1 MSKNIFVT
9 GTGTEIGKT
18 YVAGLLVKKLHEAGE
33 KSAYYKAAMSG
44 NDKDADG
51 NLIPGD
57 AKFVKEL
64 AGIDQDLNEMCPYIY
79 ERAYSPHLAAQIE
92 GNPVNLDYVVEK
104 LRDLE
109 KKYDYITLEGS
120 GGILCPL
127 RFDDEEIYLEDFV
140 KKAKLSSI
148 IVADAGLG
156 TINNLVLTAF
166 YMKEKG
172 MKIKGIIF
180 NNFIP
185 GDVLQED
192 NIKMCQHMSGL
203 KVLACVKKGDKD
215 LDIDCLLYTSP
226 SPRDCS

>member
-64 AGIDQDLNEMCPYIY
+64 GGIDQDLNEMCPYVY

-92 GNPVNLDYVVEK
+92 GNPVNLNYVVEK

-172 MKIKGIIF
+172 MKVKGIIF

-192 NIKMCQHMSGL
+192 NIKMCEYMSGL

-215 LDIDCLLYTSP
+215 LDIDIDKLKEIYE
-226 SPRDCS
+226 

>member
-18 YVAGLLVKKLHEAGE
+18 YVAGLLVKKLREAGE

-79 ERAYSPHLAAQIE
+79 EKAYSPHLAAQIE

-172 MKIKGIIF
+172 MKVKGIIF

-185 GDVLQED
+185 GDVMQED

-215 LDIDCLLYTSP
+215 LDIDIDKLKEIYE
-226 SPRDCS
+226 

>member
-64 AGIDQDLNEMCPYIY
+64 AGIDQNLNEMCPYIY

-185 GDVLQED
+185 GDVMQED

-215 LDIDCLLYTSP
+215 LDIDIDKLKEIYE
-226 SPRDCS
+226 

>member
-140 KKAKLSSI
+140 KKANLSSI

-156 TINNLVLTAF
+156 TINNVVLTAF

-172 MKIKGIIF
+172 MKVKGIIF

-185 GDVLQED
+185 GDVMQED

-215 LDIDCLLYTSP
+215 LDIDIDKLKEIYE
-226 SPRDCS
+226 

>member
-44 NDKDADG
+44 NDKDVDG

-64 AGIDQDLNEMCPYIY
+64 AGIDQNLNEMCPYIY

-156 TINNLVLTAF
+156 TINNIVLTAF

-172 MKIKGIIF
+172 MKVKGIIF

-215 LDIDCLLYTSP
+215 LDIDIDKLKEIYE
-226 SPRDCS
+226 

>member
-92 GNPVNLDYVVEK
+92 GNPVNLDYVLEK

-109 KKYDYITLEGS
+109 KKYEYITLEGS

-172 MKIKGIIF
+172 MKVKGIIF

-192 NIKMCQHMSGL
+192 NIKMCEHMSGL

-215 LDIDCLLYTSP
+215 LDIDIDKLKEIYE
-226 SPRDCS
+226 

>member
-18 YVAGLLVKKLHEAGE
+18 YVAGLLVKKLREAGE

-79 ERAYSPHLAAQIE
+79 EKAYSPHLAAQIE

-172 MKIKGIIF
+172 MKVKGIIF

-215 LDIDCLLYTSP
+215 LDIDIDKLKEIYE
-226 SPRDCS
+226 

>member
-172 MKIKGIIF
+172 MKVKGIIF

-192 NIKMCQHMSGL
+192 NIKMCEHMSGL

-215 LDIDCLLYTSP
+215 LDIDIDKLKEIYE
-226 SPRDCS
+226 

>member
-44 NDKDADG
+44 NDKDVDG

-64 AGIDQDLNEMCPYIY
+64 GGIDQDLNEMCPYVY

-156 TINNLVLTAF
+156 TINNIVLTAF

-172 MKIKGIIF
+172 MKVKGIIF

-215 LDIDCLLYTSP
+215 LDIDIDKLKEIYE
-226 SPRDCS
+226 

>member
-64 AGIDQDLNEMCPYIY
+64 GGIDQDLNEMCPYIY
-79 ERAYSPHLAAQIE
+79 EKAYSPHLAAQIE

-104 LRDLE
+104 LRGLE

-172 MKIKGIIF
+172 MKVKGIIF

-192 NIKMCQHMSGL
+192 NIKMCEHMSGL

-215 LDIDCLLYTSP
+215 LDIDIDKLKEIYE
-226 SPRDCS
+226 

>member
-64 AGIDQDLNEMCPYIY
+64 GGIDQDLNEMCPYIY

-127 RFDDEEIYLEDFV
+127 RFDDEEVYLEDFV

-156 TINNLVLTAF
+156 TINNLVLTAY

-172 MKIKGIIF
+172 MKVKGIIF

-192 NIKMCQHMSGL
+192 NIKMCEHMSGL

-215 LDIDCLLYTSP
+215 LDIDIDKLKEIYE
-226 SPRDCS
+226 

>member
-64 AGIDQDLNEMCPYIY
+64 AGIDQDLNEMCPYVY

-92 GNPVNLDYVVEK
+92 GHPLDLNYAVEK
-104 LRDLE
+104 FEDL
-109 KKYDYITLEGS
+109 KGKYDYITLEGS

-127 RFDDEEIYLEDFV
+127 RFDDEEIYLEDLV

-172 MKIKGIIF
+172 MKVKGIIF

-185 GDVLQED
+185 GDILQED
-192 NIKMCQHMSGL
+192 NIKMCEHMSGL

-215 LDIDCLLYTSP
+215 LDIDIDKLKEIYE
-226 SPRDCS
+226 

>member
-64 AGIDQDLNEMCPYIY
+64 AGIDQNLNEMCPYIY

-92 GNPVNLDYVVEK
+92 GNPVNLDCVVEK

-185 GDVLQED
+185 GDVMQED

-215 LDIDCLLYTSP
+215 LDIDIDKLKEIYE
-226 SPRDCS
+226 

>member
-44 NDKDADG
+44 NERDQEGK
-51 NLIPGD
+51 LIPGD
-57 AKFVKEL
+57 AKFVKDF
-64 AGIDQDLNEMCPYIY
+64 GSIDQPLEEMCPYVY
-79 ERAYSPHLAAQIE
+79 EKAYSPHLAAQIE
-92 GNPVNLDYVVEK
+92 GNPVDLDKVVEK
-104 LRDLE
+104 FRDLE

-127 RFDDEEIYLEDFV
+127 RFDDEEIYLENFV

-172 MKIKGIIF
+172 MKVKGIIF

-185 GDVLQED
+185 GDVLHED
-192 NIKMCQHMSGL
+192 NIKMCEHMSGL

-215 LDIDCLLYTSP
+215 LDIDIDKLREIYE
-226 SPRDCS
+226 

>member
-64 AGIDQDLNEMCPYIY
+64 GGIDQDLNEMCPYIY
-79 ERAYSPHLAAQIE
+79 EKAYSPHLAAQIE

-104 LRDLE
+104 FRDLE

-172 MKIKGIIF
+172 MKVKGIIF

-215 LDIDCLLYTSP
+215 LDIDIDKLKEIYE
-226 SPRDCS
+226 

>member
-51 NLIPGD
+51 NPIPGD

-64 AGIDQDLNEMCPYIY
+64 GGIDQDLNEMCPYIY

-127 RFDDEEIYLEDFV
+127 RFDDEEIYLEDLV

-185 GDVLQED
+185 GDVMQED

-215 LDIDCLLYTSP
+215 LDIDIDKLKEIYE
-226 SPRDCS
+226 

>member
-64 AGIDQDLNEMCPYIY
+64 GGIDQDLNEMCPYVY

-92 GNPVNLDYVVEK
+92 GNPVNLNYVVEK

-127 RFDDEEIYLEDFV
+127 RFDDEEIYLEDLV

-172 MKIKGIIF
+172 MKVKGIIF

-185 GDVLQED
+185 GDVMQED

-215 LDIDCLLYTSP
+215 LDIDIDKLKEIYE
-226 SPRDCS
+226 

>member
-64 AGIDQDLNEMCPYIY
+64 GGIDQDLNEMCPYIY

-156 TINNLVLTAF
+156 TINNLVLTAY

-172 MKIKGIIF
+172 MKVKGIIF

-215 LDIDCLLYTSP
+215 LDIDIDKLKEIYE
-226 SPRDCS
+226 

>member
-64 AGIDQDLNEMCPYIY
+64 AGIDQNLNEMCPYIY
-79 ERAYSPHLAAQIE
+79 EKAYSPHLAAQIE

-127 RFDDEEIYLEDFV
+127 RFDDEEVYLEDFV

-172 MKIKGIIF
+172 MKVKGIIF

-215 LDIDCLLYTSP
+215 LDIDIDKLKEIYE
-226 SPRDCS
+226 

>member
-64 AGIDQDLNEMCPYIY
+64 GGIDQDLNEMCPYVY

-172 MKIKGIIF
+172 MKVKGIIF

-192 NIKMCQHMSGL
+192 NIKMCEHMSGL

-215 LDIDCLLYTSP
+215 LDIDIDKLKEIYE
-226 SPRDCS
+226 

>member
-64 AGIDQDLNEMCPYIY
+64 AGIDQDLNEMCPYVY

-172 MKIKGIIF
+172 MKVKGIIF

-192 NIKMCQHMSGL
+192 NIKMCEHMSGL

-215 LDIDCLLYTSP
+215 LDIDIDKLKEIYE
-226 SPRDCS
+226 

>member
-64 AGIDQDLNEMCPYIY
+64 AGIDQNLNEMCPYIY

-92 GNPVNLDYVVEK
+92 GNPMNLDYVVEK

-185 GDVLQED
+185 GDVMQED

-215 LDIDCLLYTSP
+215 LDIDIDKLKEIYE
-226 SPRDCS
+226 

>member
-64 AGIDQDLNEMCPYIY
+64 GGIDQDLNEMCHYIY
-79 ERAYSPHLAAQIE
+79 EKAYSPHLAAQIE

-104 LRDLE
+104 LRGLE

-140 KKAKLSSI
+140 KKANLSSI

-156 TINNLVLTAF
+156 TINNVVLTAF

-172 MKIKGIIF
+172 MKVKGIIF

-185 GDVLQED
+185 GDVMQED
-192 NIKMCQHMSGL
+192 NIKMCEHMSGL
-203 KVLACVKKGDKD
+203 EVIACVKKGDKD
-215 LDIDCLLYTSP
+215 LDIDIDKLKEIYE
-226 SPRDCS
+226 

>member
-44 NDKDADG
+44 NERDQEGK
-51 NLIPGD
+51 LIPGD
-57 AKFVKEL
+57 AKFVKDF
-64 AGIDQDLNEMCPYIY
+64 GSIDQPLEEMCPYVY
-79 ERAYSPHLAAQIE
+79 EKAYSPHLAAQIE
-92 GNPVNLDYVVEK
+92 GNPVDLDKVVEK
-104 LRDLE
+104 FRNLE

-172 MKIKGIIF
+172 MKVKGIIF
-180 NNFIP
+180 NNFTP

-192 NIKMCQHMSGL
+192 NIKMCKHMSGL

-215 LDIDCLLYTSP
+215 LDIDIDKLREIYE
-226 SPRDCS
+226 

>member
-44 NDKDADG
+44 NDKDVDG

-64 AGIDQDLNEMCPYIY
+64 GGIDQDLNEMCPYVY

-172 MKIKGIIF
+172 MKVKGIIF

-203 KVLACVKKGDKD
+203 EVLACVKKGDKD
-215 LDIDCLLYTSP
+215 LDIDIDKLKEIYE
-226 SPRDCS
+226 

>member
-64 AGIDQDLNEMCPYIY
+64 GGIDQDLNEMCPYIY
-79 ERAYSPHLAAQIE
+79 EKAYSPHLAAQIE

-172 MKIKGIIF
+172 MKVKGIIF

-203 KVLACVKKGDKD
+203 EVLACVKKGDKD
-215 LDIDCLLYTSP
+215 LDIDIDKLKEIYE
-226 SPRDCS
+226 

>member
-64 AGIDQDLNEMCPYIY
+64 AGIDQDLNEMCPYVY

-92 GNPVNLDYVVEK
+92 GHPLDLNYAVEK
-104 LRDLE
+104 FEDL
-109 KKYDYITLEGS
+109 KGKYDYITLEGS

-127 RFDDEEIYLEDFV
+127 RFDEEEIYLEDLV

-172 MKIKGIIF
+172 MKVKGIIF

-185 GDVLQED
+185 GDVMQED

-215 LDIDCLLYTSP
+215 LDIDIDKLKEIYE
-226 SPRDCS
+226 

>member
-44 NDKDADG
+44 NERDQEGK
-51 NLIPGD
+51 LIPGD
-57 AKFVKEL
+57 AKFVKDF
-64 AGIDQDLNEMCPYIY
+64 GSIDQPLEEMCPYVY
-79 ERAYSPHLAAQIE
+79 EKAYSPHLAAQIE
-92 GNPVNLDYVVEK
+92 GNPVDLDKVVEK
-104 LRDLE
+104 FRGLE

-172 MKIKGIIF
+172 MKVKGIIF

-192 NIKMCQHMSGL
+192 NIKMCEHMSGI
-203 KVLACVKKGDKD
+203 KVIACAKKGDKD
-215 LDIDCLLYTSP
+215 LDIDIDKLREIYE
-226 SPRDCS
+226 

>member
-64 AGIDQDLNEMCPYIY
+64 AGIDQDLNEMCPYVY
-79 ERAYSPHLAAQIE
+79 ERAYSPHLASQIE
-92 GNPVNLDYVVEK
+92 GHPLDLNYAVEK
-104 LRDLE
+104 FEDL
-109 KKYDYITLEGS
+109 KGSYDYITLEGS

-127 RFDDEEIYLEDFV
+127 RFDDEEIYLEDLV

-172 MKIKGIIF
+172 MKVKGIIF

-192 NIKMCQHMSGL
+192 NIKMCEHMSGL

-215 LDIDCLLYTSP
+215 LDIDIDKLKEIYE
-226 SPRDCS
+226 

>member
-79 ERAYSPHLAAQIE
+79 EKAYSPHLAAQIE

-127 RFDDEEIYLEDFV
+127 RFDDEEIYLEDLV

-172 MKIKGIIF
+172 MKVKGIIF

-215 LDIDCLLYTSP
+215 LDIDIDKLKEIYE
-226 SPRDCS
+226 

>member
-127 RFDDEEIYLEDFV
+127 RFDDEEVYLEDFV

-156 TINNLVLTAF
+156 TINNIVLTAF

-172 MKIKGIIF
+172 MKVKGIIF

-192 NIKMCQHMSGL
+192 NIKMCEYMSGL

-215 LDIDCLLYTSP
+215 LDIDIDKLKEIYE
-226 SPRDCS
+226 

>member
-172 MKIKGIIF
+172 MKVKGIIF

-215 LDIDCLLYTSP
+215 LDIDIDKLKEIYE
-226 SPRDCS
+226 

>member
-64 AGIDQDLNEMCPYIY
+64 GGIDQDLNEMCPYVY

-92 GNPVNLDYVVEK
+92 GNPVNLNYVVEK

-127 RFDDEEIYLEDFV
+127 RFDDEEIYLEDLV

-172 MKIKGIIF
+172 MKVKGIIF

-192 NIKMCQHMSGL
+192 NIKMCEHMSGL

-215 LDIDCLLYTSP
+215 LDIDIDKLKEIYE
-226 SPRDCS
+226 

>member
-64 AGIDQDLNEMCPYIY
+64 GGIDQDLNEMCPYIY
-79 ERAYSPHLAAQIE
+79 EKAYSPHLAAQIE

-172 MKIKGIIF
+172 MKVKGIIF

-192 NIKMCQHMSGL
+192 NIKMCEHMSGL

-215 LDIDCLLYTSP
+215 LDIDIDKLKEIYE
-226 SPRDCS
+226 

>member
-33 KSAYYKAAMSG
+33 KSAYYKAAMIG

-64 AGIDQDLNEMCPYIY
+64 GGIDQDLNEMCPYIY

-127 RFDDEEIYLEDFV
+127 RFDDEEVYLEDLV
-140 KKAKLSSI
+140 KKAKLSSF

-172 MKIKGIIF
+172 MKVKGIIF
-180 NNFIP
+180 TT
-185 GDVLQED
+185 LSQE
-192 NIKMCQHMSGL
+192 MCC
-203 KVLACVKKGDKD
+203 KR
-215 LDIDCLLYTSP
+215 TT
-226 SPRDCS
+226 

>member
-44 NDKDADG
+44 NDKDVDG

-57 AKFVKEL
+57 AKFVRGL
-64 AGIDQDLNEMCPYIY
+64 GGIDQDLNEMCPYVY

-172 MKIKGIIF
+172 MKVKGIIF

-192 NIKMCQHMSGL
+192 NIKMCEHMSGL

-215 LDIDCLLYTSP
+215 LDIDIDKLKEIYE
-226 SPRDCS
+226 

>member
-44 NDKDADG
+44 NERDQEGK
-51 NLIPGD
+51 LIPGD
-57 AKFVKEL
+57 AKFVKDF
-64 AGIDQDLNEMCPYIY
+64 GSIDQPLEEMCPYVY
-79 ERAYSPHLAAQIE
+79 EKAYSPHLAAQIE
-92 GNPVNLDYVVEK
+92 GNPVDLDKVVEK
-104 LRDLE
+104 FRDLE

-172 MKIKGIIF
+172 MKVKGIIF

-192 NIKMCQHMSGL
+192 NIKMCEHMSGL
-203 KVLACVKKGDKD
+203 KVLACVKKGDKN
-215 LDIDCLLYTSP
+215 LDIDIDKLREIYE
-226 SPRDCS
+226 